1 MADYNKPMGV
11 FDLET
16 GVVEEEYID
25 GLKTV
30 RKKTKEE
37 KQKDYRQMKKREMAE
52 SILSANYINTPPRVD
67 IQLSKEL
74 KKAEYVFFKT
84 ILLYLK
90 FNSGVLVHDG
100 KSVTIDF
107 LYENLVDED
116 GNKLYSSKQS
126 IRNLIYSL
134 RQHELIKPYVNKDD
148 GHCYVVN
155 PWVAYY
161 GNKEINDTLYD
172 MFSETKWKDI
182 SRRK

>member
-1 MADYNKPMGV
+1 MSDKYSGRQHVVNDDGEILKTYENGMK
-11 FDLET
+11 
-16 GVVEEEYID
+16 VEEE
-25 GLKTV
+25 
-30 RKKTKEE
+30 KTKEE
-37 KQKDYRQMKKREMAE
+37 KQMDYRQMKKREMTE

-84 ILLYLK
+84 IILYLK
-90 FNSGVLVHDG
+90 FNSGVLVHNG
-100 KSVTIDF
+100 KSVTTDF

-126 IRNLIYSL
+126 ISNLIHSL